1 MIRSMIRAVRL
12 AVSTLPAFVFASSL
26 AIGVRAHAA
35 DNKAIAAEIEAH
47 DKAFVAAYDNG
58 ETKKM
63 KSEIGKAVSLGEKNG
78 LGADPVMAD
87 TYVLAAILEVDG
99 NDNKTA
105 GVKDFVKALKIKP
118 DIGIP
123 KGMATSPVKA
133 ALKQARLEAGLS
145 PKDGAAPAAVVAA
158 KTPAEAPKEAETKT
172 ETKADDKADKPDK
185 QKAEQ
190 AAAAK
195 AHEEADAKKQEQD
208 KQDKQQQE
216 KQAREE
222 QAKQQKELAATK
234 DNESKE
240 RGETD
245 RLKRD
250 NGDKDKQL
258 ADLKARTQQ
267 LEKDKA
273 DRDKQLADAR
283 GRIQQLEKDK
293 ADRDKQLADA
303 KARTQQLERDKADR
317 DKQLADTRAQQ
328 GKEHEALEKIEQERH
343 AAETRQRD
351 ADAKEKQERQERE
364 RLFAGPE
371 LPSHQREALTCA
383 VPDEAP
389 LRTDLFVHCVA
400 RANLKARS
408 IVFYYRTFGAH
419 YYSVPMERT
428 AKGWYAALVPGTRV
442 MGKVLQYYAEA
453 LDGREAVVATNGKET
468 SPNILTLRPGAPR
481 G

>member
-1 MIRSMIRAVRL
+1 MKPRAVRL
-12 AVSTLPAFVFASSL
+12 SIPAFVFASSL
-26 AIGVRAHAA
+26 AIGARARAA
-35 DNKAIAAEIEAH
+35 DNKAVAAEIEAH

-63 KSEIGKAVSLGEKNG
+63 KSEIGKAVSLGEKSG

-99 NDNKTA
+99 NDNKSA

-133 ALKQARLEAGLS
+133 ALKQARIEAGLA

-158 KTPAEAPKEAETKT
+158 KTPAETAKEPPAV
-172 ETKADDKADKPDK
+172 DKPDT

-195 AHEEADAKKQEQD
+195 AREEADAKKQEED
-208 KQDKQQQE
+208 KKQQD

-222 QAKQQKELAATK
+222 QAKQQKELAAAK

-258 ADLKARTQQ
+258 ADAKA
-267 LEKDKA
+267 
-273 DRDKQLADAR
+273 
-283 GRIQQLEKDK
+283 RIQQL
-293 ADRDKQLADA
+293 
-303 KARTQQLERDKADR
+303 
-317 DKQLADTRAQQ
+317 
-328 GKEHEALEKIEQERH
+328 
-343 AAETRQRD
+343 
-351 ADAKEKQERQERE
+351 
-364 RLFAGPE
+364 
-371 LPSHQREALTCA
+371 
-383 VPDEAP
+383 
-389 LRTDLFVHCVA
+389 
-400 RANLKARS
+400 
-408 IVFYYRTFGAH
+408 
-419 YYSVPMERT
+419 
-428 AKGWYAALVPGTRV
+428 
-442 MGKVLQYYAEA
+442 
-453 LDGREAVVATNGKET
+453 
-468 SPNILTLRPGAPR
+468 
-481 G
+481 

>member
-1 MIRSMIRAVRL
+1 MKLKRAVRL
-12 AVSTLPAFVFASSL
+12 SVLAFVLASSL
-26 AIGVRAHAA
+26 AIGARARAA
-35 DNKAIAAEIEAH
+35 DNKAAAEIEAH

-63 KSEIGKAVSLGEKNG
+63 KSEIGKAVALGEKNG
-78 LGADPVMAD
+78 LGTDPIMAD

-99 NDNKTA
+99 NDNKSA

-118 DIGIP
+118 DVGIP

-133 ALKQARLEAGLS
+133 ALKQARLEAGLA
-145 PKDGAAPAAVVAA
+145 PKDGAAPAAVAA

-172 ETKADDKADKPDK
+172 EDKADKPDT

-195 AHEEADAKKQEQD
+195 ARQDAEANAKKQE
-208 KQDKQQQE
+208 QDKQQQE

-222 QAKQQKELAATK
+222 QAKQQKELAAAK
-234 DNESKE
+234 DNEGKE

-245 RLKRD
+245 RLKKE

-258 ADLKARTQQ
+258 ADLKARAQQ

-273 DRDKQLADAR
+273 DRDKQLADAKA
-283 GRIQQLEKDK
+283 RIQQLERDK

-303 KARTQQLERDKADR
+303 KARTQQLERDKADD
-317 DKQLADTRAQQ
+317 DKRLADTRAQQ

-343 AAETRQRD
+343 AAEARQRD
-351 ADAKEKQERQERE
+351 AEAKEKQERQERE

-371 LPSHQREALTCA
+371 LPSHPREALTCA

-400 RANLKARS
+400 RPNLKARS

-428 AKGWYAALVPGTRV
+428 AKGWYAAIVPGTRV